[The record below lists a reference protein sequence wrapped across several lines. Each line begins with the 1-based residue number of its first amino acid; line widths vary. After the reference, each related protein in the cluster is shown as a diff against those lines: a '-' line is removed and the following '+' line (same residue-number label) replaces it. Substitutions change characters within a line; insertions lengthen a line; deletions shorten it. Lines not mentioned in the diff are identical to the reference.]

1 MNSMIALSGKPV
13 TGAAAALGLLEAPGI
28 GRKRV
33 GTKAVANPE
42 VLSSP
47 RPGNSR
53 ATAATAQGPLEGTT
67 GPSRTTFHQ
76 LETTTRAQ
84 AIEETTTIGGIRTNQ
99 SRTTDETII
108 RMPGAEEMAI
118 RGTTT
123 GTVVETRG
131 TTEAT
136 VRITGTTTTAGQGP
150 ARDGRTTGR
159 VSVPPLLS
167 QSLTT
172 VREAVVLRRSCQ
184 SAWTFAP
191 QNHSTSS
198 RPASRGVPR
207 GAEKKLCLHS
217 VILHSIQKPPIL
229 PQY

>member
-1 MNSMIALSGKPV
+1 M
-13 TGAAAALGLLEAPGI
+13 PG
-28 GRKRV
+28 
-33 GTKAVANPE
+33 T
-42 VLSSP
+42 
-47 RPGNSR
+47 
-53 ATAATAQGPLEGTT
+53 
-67 GPSRTTFHQ
+67 
-76 LETTTRAQ
+76 
-84 AIEETTTIGGIRTNQ
+84 EETAT
-99 SRTTDETII
+99 
-108 RMPGAEEMAI
+108 

-159 VSVPPLLS
+159 VSVPPPLLS
-167 QSLTT
+167 QSPTT

-198 RPASRGVPR
+198 RPASRAVPR
-207 GAEKKLCLHS
+207 GAEKKLCFLHS
-217 VILHSIQKPPIL
+217 VILHSIQKPPIP

>member
-1 MNSMIALSGKPV
+1 M
-13 TGAAAALGLLEAPGI
+13 PG
-28 GRKRV
+28 
-33 GTKAVANPE
+33 T
-42 VLSSP
+42 
-47 RPGNSR
+47 
-53 ATAATAQGPLEGTT
+53 
-67 GPSRTTFHQ
+67 
-76 LETTTRAQ
+76 
-84 AIEETTTIGGIRTNQ
+84 EETAT
-99 SRTTDETII
+99 
-108 RMPGAEEMAI
+108 

-136 VRITGTTTTAGQGP
+136 VRVTGTTTTAGQGP
-150 ARDGRTTGR
+150 ASDGRTTGR
-159 VSVPPLLS
+159 VSVPPPPLLS
-167 QSLTT
+167 QGPTT